1 MDLEELR
8 SVREQERRTDSLQH
22 LRDTFYD
29 DAAAYVRERKQE
41 RRRRADAAGD
51 PYAPAAMRLTDEINT
66 AEEIVESLY
75 ERRRGKVVKLA
86 SFAAAGM
93 PAETDG
99 MTDQEREMFEAVVER
114 IEANEQKVLG
124 ALREREETAPT
135 PDGAT
140 PETDAGASPTPEL
153 GTEAAPMPET
163 GTETPPAPEAETGA
177 PSAPEAEAGAPPT
190 PEAAAQQ
197 VSDAEDRSGGEAAV
211 SEPEST
217 DDVGAPESVLADAMG
232 DGSGDQSPSAPSDQS
247 PGAPSD
253 QSPSGPSGRGDE
265 SVAAEAGQDSDAG
278 GPQQSAADRPT
289 TEASA
294 VTDGSERPTAGD
306 GSGLT
311 DAETASQPDTA
322 PHGEST
328 EHTTPESDGLGTAPD
343 GVGTAPETDGVGTA
357 PETDGV
363 GNTET
368 PDGTDVS
375 GGAGA
380 HSDANASRDAGSP
393 SEGSDSDAS
402 GVDETVVSDR
412 TAVRVTRDVG
422 EIFAVD
428 DREYDLRAD
437 DVVYLPSVNAEPLV
451 EQNAA
456 EPLE

>member
-29 DAAAYVRERKQE
+29 DAAAYVRERKRE

-140 PETDAGASPTPEL
+140 PETDSGASPTPEL

-163 GTETPPAPEAETGA
+163 GAETPPAPEAEAGA
-177 PSAPEAEAGAPPT
+177 PSTPEAEAGAPPT
-190 PEAAAQQ
+190 PEAAAPQ

-217 DDVGAPESVLADAMG
+217 DGVGAPESVLADAMG
-232 DGSGDQSPSAPSDQS
+232 DGSSDQSASGPSDQS
-247 PGAPSD
+247 ASGPSD
-253 QSPSGPSGRGDE
+253 QSASGPSGRGDE
-265 SVAAEAGQDSDAG
+265 SVATGAGQNSDAG

-294 VTDGSERPTAGD
+294 VTDGPERPTAGD

-328 EHTTPESDGLGTAPD
+328 EHTT
-343 GVGTAPETDGVGTA
+343 

-393 SEGSDSDAS
+393 SEGSDGDAS